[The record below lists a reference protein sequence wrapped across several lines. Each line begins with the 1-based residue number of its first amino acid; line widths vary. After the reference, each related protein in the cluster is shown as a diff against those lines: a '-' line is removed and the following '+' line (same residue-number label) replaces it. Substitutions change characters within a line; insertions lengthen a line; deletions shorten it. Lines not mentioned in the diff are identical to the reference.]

1 MAHRKVPNAK
11 QQPYSRPCK
20 STVPQS
26 QTILAQQQEDD
37 SIYAALKAICENLG
51 IDYSSQL
58 KKLKVHKWAVV
69 VIIPTTGTDG
79 KTYRMT
85 VIDRK
90 ALAMWLATLNPSHIS
105 NPLVRQKVELYQ
117 AEAAEALDAY
127 FNEGGAIRIHEDD
140 TDMDITARAVMIAQ
154 KHMAQR
160 DRELESF
167 YLC

>member
-1 MAHRKVPNAK
+1 MGLSRKGKTPQGSNDTLRHMAHRKVPNAK

-37 SIYAALKAICENLG
+37 SIYAALKAIF
-51 IDYSSQL
+51 
-58 KKLKVHKWAVV
+58 
-69 VIIPTTGTDG
+69 
-79 KTYRMT
+79 
-85 VIDRK
+85 
-90 ALAMWLATLNPSHIS
+90 
-105 NPLVRQKVELYQ
+105 ELYQ